1 LAILF
6 PNWMKHVIQENPA
19 RFKQLAVRV
28 FDVDPAGKTDEEV
41 GLEGIEKLSAFWTS
55 LGAPSRLADY
65 DIGEEQLDT
74 IADIAA
80 KEMEY
85 GGFGNF
91 MKLNRD
97 DILSILK
104 ASL

>member
-1 LAILF
+1 ML
-6 PNWMKHVIQENPA
+6 NM
-19 RFKQLAVRV
+19 
-28 FDVDPAGKTDEEV
+28 FDIETEGKSDRDIA
-41 GLEGIEKLSAFWTS
+41 LEGIDKLSAFWTS

-65 DIGEEQLDT
+65 DIGEDQLDK

-97 DILSILK
+97 DILAILK

>member
-1 LAILF
+1 
-6 PNWMKHVIQENPA
+6 M
-19 RFKQLAVRV
+19 
-28 FDVDPAGKTDEEV
+28 
-41 GLEGIEKLSAFWTS
+41 SAFWTS

-65 DIGEEQLDT
+65 DIGEDKLEL

-91 MKLNRD
+91 QN
-97 DILSILK
+97 
-104 ASL
+104 